1 MITITPEEAIR
12 PSTFPLPNLG
22 VDVAKIDVHF
32 PRKFFS
38 IKGPNVQPSM
48 DIIRVHYDL

>member
-1 MITITPEEAIR
+1 MITITPAQAIQQT
-12 PSTFPLPNLG
+12 TFPLPNSE
-22 VDVAKIDVHF
+22 VAVAKIDVHF